1 MSLLY
6 CNYGRM
12 SSVLTFYCVS
22 ISRIL
27 HTRYGWF
34 WARFYF
40 ECSEYGFYCW
50 RTSGGYSQEMT
61 VV

>member
-22 ISRIL
+22 ISRNL
-27 HTRYGWF
+27 HTR
-34 WARFYF
+34 
-40 ECSEYGFYCW
+40 
-50 RTSGGYSQEMT
+50 
-61 VV
+61 

>member
-22 ISRIL
+22 ISRNL
-27 HTRYGWF
+27 HTRYGENFQRWYD
-34 WARFYF
+34 W
-40 ECSEYGFYCW
+40 SERKCFFKL
-50 RTSGGYSQEMT
+50 
-61 VV
+61 